1 MPRLGVLLAL
11 LLASLAAA
19 LLTLA
24 SAQVDRSEQARL
36 EAEISAGRSQ
46 LEARRAEIAA
56 ITAELGATE
65 SVLRGRINERDA
77 LSRQLRDLEVQR
89 NDLQRGI
96 ATLERDIARTEARVA
111 ELDADLES
119 LKERVQGLLVNLH
132 RQRTA
137 GFSTPLAGA
146 ETFHD
151 LAVQSFFVNLIA
163 AQDVALVQEL
173 DVLLRELEAERAR
186 LQRQVSE
193 LEASVAALARNAA
206 EVNDARIR
214 LDAIIVELRA
224 TEAGQ
229 RAQQRSLLEA
239 QEALEAQL
247 GSLDRALAQE
257 IARLQAEERRLREEA
272 ARAAANRER
281 QQELETQ
288 ADAARARIDNLTG
301 PAPRPA
307 SGFVAP
313 LDSSVVVSRFG
324 ERNNSF
330 VALRAAQEGAAVRSV
345 QGGVVISVAPI
356 GANDG
361 YLVAVR
367 HDASTTSVYTNLQPP
382 VVATGDAVNAG
393 SILGYLGGGTLIP
406 PDVLRFYIR
415 RTDTA
420 GNAVFVDPANV
431 LGL

>member
-1 MPRLGVLLAL
+1 MRRLSTLMLAL
-11 LLASLAAA
+11 LITGGAWWGV
-19 LLTLA
+19 
-24 SAQVDRSEQARL
+24 AQVDRSEQARI
-36 EAEISAGRSQ
+36 EAEIAAGRAQ
-46 LEARRAEIAA
+46 LEARRTEITA
-56 ITAELGATE
+56 ITQQLGATE
-65 SVLRGRINERDA
+65 SVLRSRIGERDA

-89 NDLQRGI
+89 TNLERGI
-96 ATLERDIARTEARVA
+96 AQLERDIGRTEVRVA

-119 LKERVQGLLVNLH
+119 LKSRVQGLLVNLH
-132 RQRTA
+132 RQRVA
-137 GFSTPLAGA
+137 GYGIPLAGA

-151 LAVQSFFVNLIA
+151 LAVQGFFVNLIA

-173 DVLLRELEAERAR
+173 DALLRELAAERAR
-186 LQRQVSE
+186 LERQLAE
-193 LEASVAALARNAA
+193 LAASVSALARNAT
-206 EVNDARIR
+206 ELSDARIR

-229 RAQQRSLLEA
+229 LAQQRALLEA

-272 ARAAANRER
+272 ARAATTRER
-281 QQELETQ
+281 QVELETQ
-288 ADAARARIDNLTG
+288 ADVARARIDNLTG
-301 PAPRPA
+301 PAPRPS

-330 VALRAAQEGAAVRSV
+330 VALRASQEGAAVRAV

-361 YLVAVR
+361 HLVAVR
-367 HDASTTSVYTNLQPP
+367 HDATTTSVYTGLQPP
-382 VVATGDAVNAG
+382 VVVTGDAVNAG
-393 SILGYLGGGTLIP
+393 TILGYLGGGTLIP

-415 RTDTA
+415 RIDGS
-420 GNAVFVDPANV
+420 GNAVFIDPANV